1 MEVPSGYKLLTLFT
15 KFTLF
20 TLFELLTLLTL
31 LPSITVLRHSF
42 NSFGAKDYYAY
53 SIQYTYI
60 VYSIHMIWLNNFISF
75 RAKDGT
81 TTVPNG

>member
-53 SIQYTYI
+53 TVYI
-60 VYSIHMIWLNNFISF
+60 
-75 RAKDGT
+75 
-81 TTVPNG
+81 